1 MMHSNVQVFV
11 APFRKVIAL
20 LWSPYL
26 LKEASKAVSTT
37 ELLIACCFIYSVE
50 SLTAFNIL
58 LLIIIE
64 TDKNSLAPPRLQ
76 NICELLAVTVVSYLA
91 LSAWGTL
98 INIGYVVSGRRM
110 WRNLKTSREVGK
122 FLAKGRL
129 NITLL
134 VYLELCITAVLILNI
149 YLAASKYA
157 IFKYLEITASTFW
170 SWYATRFLLKGCL
183 LAIVVLIFAVA
194 IRKKS
199 GKGSVDDVPNVQS
212 GTFEEET
219 PRSFYYKAIIIQVN
233 GNRILTSQGKHRC
246 MKLSNRT
253 IFFLQDFS
261 TKRELLFLRSSF
273 LSVQR
278 RVECIKAQMMK

>member
-1 MMHSNVQVFV
+1 MLVFL
-11 APFRKVIAL
+11 AL

-26 LKEASKAVSTT
+26 LKEASKGVSTT
-37 ELLIACCFIYSVE
+37 ELLIACCFKYSVE
-50 SLTAFNIL
+50 SVTAFNIL

-76 NICELLAVTVVSYLA
+76 NIWELLAVTVVSYLA

-98 INIGYVVSGRRM
+98 ISIGYVVSGRRM

-170 SWYATRFLLKGCL
+170 SWYATRFLLKSCL

-194 IRKKS
+194 IRKRS
-199 GKGSVDDVPNVQS
+199 G
-212 GTFEEET
+212 
-219 PRSFYYKAIIIQVN
+219 
-233 GNRILTSQGKHRC
+233 
-246 MKLSNRT
+246 
-253 IFFLQDFS
+253 
-261 TKRELLFLRSSF
+261 
-273 LSVQR
+273 
-278 RVECIKAQMMK
+278 

>member
-1 MMHSNVQVFV
+1 MLVFL
-11 APFRKVIAL
+11 AL

-26 LKEASKAVSTT
+26 LKEASKGVSTT

-76 NICELLAVTVVSYLA
+76 NIWELLAVTVVSYLA
-91 LSAWGTL
+91 LSARGTL
-98 INIGYVVSGRRM
+98 ISIGYVVSGRRM

-170 SWYATRFLLKGCL
+170 S
-183 LAIVVLIFAVA
+183 
-194 IRKKS
+194 
-199 GKGSVDDVPNVQS
+199 
-212 GTFEEET
+212 
-219 PRSFYYKAIIIQVN
+219 
-233 GNRILTSQGKHRC
+233 
-246 MKLSNRT
+246 
-253 IFFLQDFS
+253 
-261 TKRELLFLRSSF
+261 
-273 LSVQR
+273 
-278 RVECIKAQMMK
+278 